1 MLAMGRISQ
10 LRARPQKPHSMCS
23 GAADA
28 FKGQTRN
35 HLHTQVLYKHLRG
48 SQTLS
53 PQNPDSQVPR
63 RSLGFTDHLP
73 QNTQIF
79 DAAAFPGCTALGA
92 QPGAQEAELT
102 AAGLSSFLPISFG
115 PSSPSI
121 GFLFYFSLFLLF
133 LLRPGAA
140 HEGPAL
146 PAASVQ
152 FAENQRVRRR
162 QSGEVW
168 SAPCIAWAGAGLN
181 VPDLANSTQ
190 GTRRE
195 ALVNAGLCGLFR
207 GSLAPGLA

>member
-1 MLAMGRISQ
+1 MLATGRISQ
-10 LRARPQKPHSMCS
+10 LRARRQKPHSMCS
-23 GAADA
+23 GATDA

-102 AAGLSSFLPISFG
+102 AAGLSSS
-115 PSSPSI
+115 SSPS
-121 GFLFYFSLFLLF
+121 
-133 LLRPGAA
+133 P
-140 HEGPAL
+140 
-146 PAASVQ
+146 
-152 FAENQRVRRR
+152 
-162 QSGEVW
+162 
-168 SAPCIAWAGAGLN
+168 SAPPPLPSDSYFTSPFSFFSSSGQGLHMRGQ
-181 VPDLANSTQ
+181 LSQ
-190 GTRRE
+190 QHLCSLQKTR
-195 ALVNAGLCGLFR
+195 G
-207 GSLAPGLA
+207 